1 MNTNCCLTDSDIPAV
16 GRAQRYTKWQYMAAL
31 LCAQKGLADLLTAN
45 ADLLI
50 ANASGQVLAPDGT
63 ALTVK
68 RTFANIAASTTDG
81 ALVTAV
87 TGKKIRVLG
96 YTLHAGDTAG
106 SEVTLNTKPVGAGT
120 AITSLKNLSANQQ
133 MVYPQNEDGWFETTA
148 GQGLTITTGAG
159 STTGIDLVY
168 VEI

>member
-1 MNTNCCLTDSDIPAV
+1 
-16 GRAQRYTKWQYMAAL
+16 
-31 LCAQKGLADLLTAN
+31 
-45 ADLLI
+45 
-50 ANASGQVLAPDGT
+50 
-63 ALTVK
+63 
-68 RTFANIAASTTDG
+68 
-81 ALVTAV
+81 
-87 TGKKIRVLG
+87 
-96 YTLHAGDTAG
+96 
-106 SEVTLNTKPVGAGT
+106 VTLNTKPVGAGT

>member
-16 GRAQRYTKWQYMAAL
+16 GRAQKYTKWQYMAAL
-31 LCAQKGLADLLTAN
+31 LCAQKGLADLLT
-45 ADLLI
+45 

-133 MVYPQNEDGWFETTA
+133 MVYPQNEDGWFETTT
-148 GQGLTITTGAG
+148 GQGLTVTTGAG